1 MACEFDTPP
10 DGAAELAA
18 LLERSGAEYLR
29 EGRRFRLRLARGG
42 CAWQAVC
49 DCREEQVLVYG
60 IHPAPVAQEGAALE
74 LCSQLNS
81 RLTQG
86 SFFLAEGRFVLR
98 TTALLTER
106 FEAQDRIADALEYNA
121 AVLSAF
127 WERLAAGAQG
137 LPLTF

>member
-29 EGRRFRLRLARGG
+29 EDRRFRLRLARGG

-60 IHPAPVAQEGAALE
+60 IHPAQVTHTEESLA
-74 LCSQLNS
+74 LCSRLN
-81 RLTQG
+81 RRVVQG
-86 SFFLAEGRFVLR
+86 SFRIRA
-98 TTALLTER
+98 TA
-106 FEAQDRIADALEYNA
+106 
-121 AVLSAF
+121 
-127 WERLAAGAQG
+127 
-137 LPLTF
+137 